1 METKTR
7 EYYQALTP
15 LQQKAFYK
23 LLESKLR
30 DSGYY
35 SRNCDT
41 NNKINLLQRG
51 AVKANEEKF
60 RTLSATY
67 EAEKRELE
75 EQIRELQEKRNQLWE
90 TFRAQED
97 KLYNETYL
105 TVEDKVQE
113 AQKERGDS
121 TGERL
126 VIESL
131 TIAEYQ
137 KRLEKRAKQDQSA

>member
-35 SRNCDT
+35 SRNCT
-41 NNKINLLQRG
+41 TSEKINQLQRG
-51 AVKANEEKF
+51 AVKENAEKF
-60 RTLSATY
+60 ESLRATY
-67 EAEKRELE
+67 QNEKDQLE
-75 EQIRELQEKRNQLWE
+75 QQIKELQEKRNQLWE
-90 TFRAQED
+90 TFRKNED
-97 KLYNETYL
+97 RLYNEAYL

-113 AQKERGDS
+113 VQEERGDS

-126 VIESL
+126 IIESL

-137 KRLEKRAKQDQSA
+137 KRLEKRAKQAQND

>member
-35 SRNCDT
+35 ARNCDT

-60 RTLSATY
+60 QSLRATY
-67 EAEKRELE
+67 EAEHRELE
-75 EQIRELQEKRNQLWE
+75 NQIRALQEKNTKLWE
-90 TFRAQED
+90 TFKTEED
-97 KLYNETYL
+97 KLYNEAYL

-126 VIESL
+126 IIESL

-137 KRLEKRAKQDQSA
+137 KRLDKRAKQDQNA